1 MKYFNTYFLVSIL
14 LSISVLGMQ
23 SCVKDFVPTETAA
36 FSVDMSFI
44 ETEFRPVLGQNYN
57 QNFFNDD
64 QSSRPLT
71 FRILNLRAFDGSD
84 ANELVKPFPVEIWT
98 RPYTGEEKS
107 LAEINA
113 KRTIVTR
120 PLWEIGLHSGTFT
133 MWNVA
138 SSDFVRTEPD
148 SCYLFDVE
156 VSNAGGKRFFRNF
169 KLKPQ
174 IEAPASA
181 FFSLNSNVLGDSTR
195 QNLIDMKFWVNRTG
209 DGNTITFKFLDPKLE
224 PIKLSKFNE
233 MTTADWKN
241 LVHGFDMEF
250 AADSSSVKYKV
261 AYPIPLVPTL
271 DTRYN
276 RGSIAISEFKYSRL
290 AFGGSRV
297 SSFFNLAY
305 TIHQKGDWEIIV
317 YFPSEAPLFAND

>member
-1 MKYFNTYFLVSIL
+1 MRYLNKYFLVGIL
-14 LSISVLGMQ
+14 LFLSVLGMQ

-36 FSVDMSFI
+36 FSEDMAFI
-44 ETEFRPVLGQNYN
+44 ETEFRPVLGQNFN

-71 FRILNLRAFDGSD
+71 FRILNLRAFDGSN

-98 RPYTGEEKS
+98 TPYTGEERS

-113 KRTIVTR
+113 KRTIVNR
-120 PLWEIGLHSGTFT
+120 PLWEIGLHSGSFT
-133 MWNVA
+133 MWSVA

-156 VSNAGGKRFFRNF
+156 VSNAGGKRFFRDF

-174 IEAPASA
+174 VENPAIAS
-181 FFSLNSNVLGDSTR
+181 FSLNFNVFGDSTR
-195 QNLIDMKFWVNRTG
+195 QSISDMRFWLNRTG
-209 DGNTITFKFLDPKLE
+209 DGNSVTFKFLDPKLN

-233 MTTADWKN
+233 MTSDDWKK

-250 AADSSSVKYKV
+250 AQDSSSVKYQV
-261 AYPIPLVPTL
+261 AYPIPLVPSL
-271 DTRYN
+271 NTRYN
-276 RGSIAISEFKYSRL
+276 RGSSAESVFKYSRL
-290 AFGGSRV
+290 AFGGSRI
-297 SSFFNLAY
+297 SSVFNLAY

-317 YFPSEAPLFAND
+317 YFPTEAPLFAND